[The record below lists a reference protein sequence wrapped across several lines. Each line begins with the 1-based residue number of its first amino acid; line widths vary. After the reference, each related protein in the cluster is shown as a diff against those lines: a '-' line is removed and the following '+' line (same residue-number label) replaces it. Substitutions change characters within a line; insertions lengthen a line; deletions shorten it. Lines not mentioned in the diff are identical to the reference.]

1 MRLQGIL
8 APGSRKIM
16 DGNVLPAA
24 VDYSGIII
32 STRYNGFFWY
42 AFNTVVHYR
51 NVCKIEGSH
60 E

>member
-1 MRLQGIL
+1 
-8 APGSRKIM
+8 M

-32 STRYNGFFWY
+32 STRYNGFFWC